1 MSLWLRM
8 TYRWEATAVSGA
20 LWATWPWVMWCDSLS
35 LRCRWPVV
43 RLQWHGL
50 AGAAVAALRL
60 CHCIWQNIYIEYKP
74 LKLLPWGR
82 IISIFRSIQMVDL
95 LKDLLYIVIQSFAFH
110 YIGCLVIEKRAA
122 LLGLYEFL
130 WCPCMFLEN
139 VLLSFN
145 LGDIALN
152 ISGLWTCRSKD

>member
-1 MSLWLRM
+1 MRGDSSVRSSETHM
-8 TYRWEATAVSGA
+8 AMGD
-20 LWATWPWVMWCDSLS
+20 VMW
-35 LRCRWPVV
+35 
-43 RLQWHGL
+43 RLVTAMSVTCGTSAVARPSWCCGNAL
-50 AGAAVAALRL
+50 VAALRL
-60 CHCIWQNIYIEYKP
+60 CHCIWQNIYIEYRP

-95 LKDLLYIVIQSFAFH
+95 LKDLLFIVIQSFAFH

-145 LGDIALN
+145 FGDIALN
-152 ISGLWTCRSKD
+152 ISGLWTCQSKD